1 MQLKFL
7 DLLFIFCFFAVVVG
21 VSLYKSRRES
31 NSEEYFLAG
40 RNLLWP
46 VIGFS
51 LIADNISTEHFV
63 GLAGQAAGEIGM
75 AVANYE
81 WISVICMVVIAIF
94 LLPRLL
100 SAGIYT
106 MPEFLEYRYSATVRA
121 LMAIYTVLI
130 YGFVTISAVMYS
142 GALMYQTLFGDL
154 HNTNDLLIGIFIIA
168 LIATVYATWGGLKAV
183 AWAGLFQGA
192 TLLAGAALTTLIGF
206 HALGTIDGHST
217 SLAGVS
223 TGGLDTGYLSVV
235 ASGVHSFFHF
245 NSAKLHLILPAH
257 NLILPWTSLVVGFGL
272 WIPCFYYWGLNQTIT
287 QKMLAAHTLKQGQ
300 FGTIF
305 AAVLKATI
313 PVIIVFPAI
322 MAAQVYR
329 GQLTTPDQAYAVL
342 IKNLLPPGARGLMV
356 AAISGAVI
364 GVIGSMLNSAS
375 TIFTMDLY
383 KRHWR
388 KSASSNSLV
397 VIGRCMTVVFALIG
411 CAIAPILGQ
420 QSFKG
425 IFNFIQEFQGF
436 LSPGV
441 AAAFVFGLT
450 VKRAPPLAGVAALV
464 LSPILYSL
472 LMIFFGNIPFLIAS
486 GITIRTL
493 AFLDRMTIV
502 FVTIL
507 TVMTVITWW
516 RPLPN
521 PQLMPVRAGFDMK
534 PAPSVRL
541 MGAIVVGAMV
551 VLYVKFW

>member
-1 MQLKFL
+1 MQLRPL
-7 DLLFIFCFFAVVVG
+7 DLILIFAFFTVVVG
-21 VSLYKSRRES
+21 VSLYKSRREHS
-31 NSEEYFLAG
+31 TEEYFLAG

-75 AVANYE
+75 AVASYE
-81 WISVICMVVIAIF
+81 WISVICMVLIAIF

-130 YGFVTISAVMYS
+130 YGFVTISAVLYS
-142 GALMYQTLFGDL
+142 GALMYQTLFGNL
-154 HNTNDLLIGIFIIA
+154 HNPKDLLIGIFIIA
-168 LIATVYATWGGLKAV
+168 VIATIYATWGGLKAV

-192 TLLAGAALTTLIGF
+192 TLLLGAALTTVIGF
-206 HALGTIDGHST
+206 HALGTINDS
-217 SLAGVS
+217 SSDPAGGSVATVVS
-223 TGGLDTGYLSVV
+223 SYFSVL
-235 ASGVHSFFHF
+235 ASGVHSFFHY
-245 NSAKLHLILPAH
+245 NAPKLHLTLPAN

-287 QKMLAAHTLKQGQ
+287 QKMLAAHTLKEGQ

-305 AAVLKATI
+305 ASVLKATI
-313 PVIIVFPAI
+313 PIIIVFPAI
-322 MAAQVYR
+322 MAAQLYR
-329 GQLTTPDQAYAVL
+329 GQLTNPDEAYAVL
-342 IKNLLPPGARGLMV
+342 IKNLLPPGVRGLMI
-356 AAISGAVI
+356 AAIGGAVI
-364 GVIGSMLNSAS
+364 GVLGSMLNSAS

-388 KSASSNSLV
+388 KSASSSSLV
-397 VIGRCMTVVFALIG
+397 LIGRSMTVVFALIG
-411 CAIAPILGQ
+411 CAIAPILGRE
-420 QSFKG
+420 SFKG

-464 LSPILYSL
+464 LSPFLYSL
-472 LMIFFGNIPFLIAS
+472 LMIFFGNIPFLIAA
-486 GITIRTL
+486 GITVKTI

-507 TVMTVITWW
+507 LVMLAITWW
-516 RPLPN
+516 KPLPS
-521 PQLMPVRAGFDMK
+521 PQVMPVRAGFDMQS
-534 PAPSVRL
+534 APSVKSL
-541 MGAIVVGAMV
+541 GAIVVGAIIL
-551 VLYVKFW
+551 LYVKFW

>member
-1 MQLKFL
+1 MQLQPL
-7 DLLFIFCFFAVVVG
+7 DLILIFVFFAVVVG
-21 VSLYKSRRES
+21 VSLYKSRQEHS
-31 NSEEYFLAG
+31 TEEYFLAG

-63 GLAGQAAGEIGM
+63 GLSGQAAGEIGM
-75 AVANYE
+75 AVASYE
-81 WISVICMVVIAIF
+81 WISVICMVLIAIF

-106 MPEFLEYRYSATVRA
+106 MPEFLEYRYSATARA

-142 GALMYQTLFGDL
+142 GALMYQTLFGNL
-154 HNTNDLLIGIFIIA
+154 HNPKDLLIGIFIIA
-168 LIATVYATWGGLKAV
+168 LIATIYATWGGLKAV

-192 TLLAGAALTTLIGF
+192 TLLFGAALTTVIGF
-206 HALGTIDGHST
+206 YALRTTGTSGDSAVT
-217 SLAGVS
+217 SATGIESGYFSALA
-223 TGGLDTGYLSVV
+223 D
-235 ASGVHSFFHF
+235 GVHSFFHH

-257 NLILPWTSLVVGFGL
+257 NLILPWTSLVIGFGL

-287 QKMLAAHTLKQGQ
+287 QKMLAAHTLREGQ

-322 MAAQVYR
+322 MAAQLYR
-329 GQLTTPDQAYAVL
+329 GQLTNPDEAYAFL
-342 IKNLLPPGARGLMV
+342 IRNLLPPGARGLMV
-356 AAISGAVI
+356 AAIGGAVI
-364 GVIGSMLNSAS
+364 GVLGSMLNSAS

-388 KSASSNSLV
+388 KSASSRSLV
-397 VIGRCMTVVFALIG
+397 VIGRSMTIVFALIG

-420 QSFKG
+420 ESFKG

-486 GITIRTL
+486 GITIRSL

-507 TVMTVITWW
+507 AVMTTITWW
-516 RPLPN
+516 KPLPS
-521 PQLMPVRAGFDMK
+521 PQVMPVRAGFDMRS
-534 PAPSVRL
+534 APSVKL
-541 MGAIVVGAMV
+541 LGAMV
-551 VLYVKFW
+551 VGAIILLYVKFW